1 MSEAF
6 LIRALAD
13 CAALVGVGVY
23 GSIPET
29 RPERFVTVER
39 TGGQVSG
46 LVDYP
51 TFAVQCWGESRAEA
65 AALASRATQA
75 LQSLVSY
82 PQVASISVDSL
93 YNFPDPDS
101 RQARYQLTVSA
112 VIML

>member
-1 MSEAF
+1 MSEVF

-13 CAALVGVGVY
+13 CEQLAGVGVF
-23 GSIPET
+23 GIVPET

-51 TFAVQCWGESRAEA
+51 AFAVQCWGESRAEA

-82 PQVASISVDSL
+82 PQVASISVDAL

-112 VIML
+112 AIML

>member
-1 MSEAF
+1 MSEAL
-6 LIRALAD
+6 LIQALNESPLLA
-13 CAALVGVGVY
+13 GVGVY
-23 GSIPET
+23 GSIPGT

-39 TGGQVSG
+39 TGGQVGG

-51 TFAVQCWGESRAEA
+51 AFAVQCWGESRAEA

-82 PQVASISVDSL
+82 PQVASISVDAL

-112 VIML
+112 AIML